1 MIPAA
6 LSVQPIPLGPADNVV
21 KRKIPRG
28 KAGPNPARAAQ
39 FAALTFL
46 LGVGF
51 LLVAYV
57 VS

>member
-1 MIPAA
+1 MVHPFDD
-6 LSVQPIPLGPADNVV
+6 PGGPLGPADNVV
-21 KRKIPRG
+21 KRKVPIG

-51 LLVAYV
+51 LLVGYML
-57 VS
+57 S